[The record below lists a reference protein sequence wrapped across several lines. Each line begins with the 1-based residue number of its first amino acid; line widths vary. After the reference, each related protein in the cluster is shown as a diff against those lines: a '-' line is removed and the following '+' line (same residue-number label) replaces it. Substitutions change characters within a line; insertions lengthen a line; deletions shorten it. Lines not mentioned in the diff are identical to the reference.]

1 MTLFDNGLYESVGW
15 FKTSDVLAL
24 LGIQLHQ
31 LRAFRRK
38 GLITA
43 YEPTPNMRANMD
55 LPPRAVVY
63 KAEEVMKLKER
74 LEVPTPLRPS

>member
-1 MTLFDNGLYESVGW
+1 MTLFDKGLYESVGW
-15 FKTSDVLAL
+15 LKTSEVLTL

-38 GLITA
+38 GFITA

-55 LPPRAVVY
+55 LPPRSVVY
-63 KAEEVMKLKER
+63 KAEEVKNLKEM
-74 LEVPTPLRPS
+74 LEEPLPLKPS